1 MANYTLNRT
10 GAQID
15 AILNHAAN
23 EWTVIDDVTLSAEE
37 WGHEKTG
44 LNYSEVLITVLG
56 FVPDANGENVKLFI
70 NGVECVAVWHNA
82 NQGNSFYRAR
92 ALPVSSGC
100 YIDVSGGSGTW
111 QNYSPTYNGVVRDA
125 ANSKIASVKINANSS
140 FPAGCKITIIGRA

>member
-23 EWTVIDDVTLSAEE
+23 EWTVIENVTLRAEE

-44 LNYSEVLITVLG
+44 LNLSEVLITVSG
-56 FVPDANGENVKLFI
+56 FVPGKNGENVNLLV
-70 NGVECVAVWHNA
+70 NGKQCVSVWHNA

-100 YIDVSGGSGTW
+100 YIDVSGGSSTW

-125 ANSKIASVKINANSS
+125 ANSKIASVKVKANSS
-140 FPAGCKITIIGRA
+140 FHAGCKITIIGRA

>member
-23 EWTVIDDVTLSAEE
+23 EWTVIEDVTLSAAE

-44 LNYSEVLITVLG
+44 LNCSEVLITVLG
-56 FVPDANGENVKLFI
+56 FVPDTGGENVKLFV

-92 ALPVSSGC
+92 ALPVETGC
-100 YIDVSGGSGTW
+100 YIEASGAPSAW

-125 ANSKIASVKINANSS
+125 ANSRIASVQVRADST
-140 FPAGCKITIIGRA
+140 FPIGCKITIIGRA

>member
-23 EWTVIDDVTLSAEE
+23 EWTVIEDVTLSAAE

-44 LNYSEVLITVLG
+44 LNCSEVLITVSG
-56 FVPDANGENVKLFI
+56 HVPNTNGENVMLFV
-70 NGVECVAVWHNA
+70 NDTECISVWHSG

-92 ALPVSSGC
+92 ALPVETGC
-100 YIDVSGGSGTW
+100 YIEASGAPSAW

-125 ANSKIASVKINANSS
+125 ANSRIASVQVRADST
-140 FPAGCKITIIGRA
+140 FPIGCKITIIGRA